1 MAADVGL
8 VSPGTPAFTLPLRF
22 YKIKDSESNRKNECT
37 FLAWNQKVVCDV
49 EKFRTTTGI
58 FDSSSGGTV
67 TNRHDYLIARVAG
80 FVQTRLKFPL
90 HLCVLTFLLAPNYSM
105 PTLIHS
111 LHRFQGPAVSN
122 GCPPLFIYP
131 EPLFWIFTPGL
142 GGLFL
147 YDLQNMLSVEYS
159 FFHDFV

>member
-58 FDSSSGGTV
+58 VDSSSGATV

-80 FVQTRLKFPL
+80 FVQTRLKFRL
-90 HLCVLTFLLAPNYSM
+90 HLCDLCVLTSLLVSCTQLQHA
-105 PTLIHS
+105 HS
-111 LHRFQGPAVSN
+111 
-122 GCPPLFIYP
+122 
-131 EPLFWIFTPGL
+131 TP
-142 GGLFL
+142 
-147 YDLQNMLSVEYS
+147 
-159 FFHDFV
+159 